1 MKRPTPAWLSSAIFY
16 EIYPQSF
23 CDSNGDGI
31 GDLPGVI
38 AKLDYVKSLGCDA
51 IWLNPC
57 FASPFRDAGYDVSDF
72 YQVAPRYGTNADL
85 VRLFREAHQRGMR
98 VCLDLVAGHTS
109 TDHPWF
115 QASARPE
122 KNKYTNWFIWTDNG
136 WVEPGKPLTGIKGNY
151 DRDGVFAVNFFA
163 HQPAL
168 NYGFAHPDPTKP
180 WQLPVNHP
188 DVMAV
193 RREMVKIM
201 RYWLDRGADG
211 FRVDMASSLVK
222 GDTDFKETMK
232 IWREVRAVYDRDYP
246 EAVLIA
252 EWSRPDLAIK
262 AGFHIDFLIHFN
274 IEAYMPLLRNESYR
288 DVFRTRPVE
297 LHGPSFFDRAGQ
309 GDIRKFLDPFL
320 EQYHASRELGYI
332 SVPTGNHDISRL
344 AQGRTPAEIEVAL
357 AFLLMMPGVPY
368 IYAGDEIGM
377 RQIDGLPSKE
387 GGFGRTGVRTPMQWD
402 ATRNAGFST
411 AAASKLYL
419 PIDPAKDRPTVARQ
433 ERDAKSLLNHVRRL
447 ARLRKA
453 TPALGAEGDF
463 APVYAEKGKY
473 PFAFMRRA
481 QGKSVLIAVN
491 PSRRVV
497 NVEFAVKGLEANAKM
512 LLGRGAKWSLRKGR
526 ATLRMTGV
534 SWGIFG

>member
-1 MKRPTPAWLSSAIFY
+1 
-16 EIYPQSF
+16 
-23 CDSNGDGI
+23 
-31 GDLPGVI
+31 
-38 AKLDYVKSLGCDA
+38 
-51 IWLNPC
+51 
-57 FASPFRDAGYDVSDF
+57 
-72 YQVAPRYGTNADL
+72 
-85 VRLFREAHQRGMR
+85 
-98 VCLDLVAGHTS
+98 
-109 TDHPWF
+109 
-115 QASARPE
+115 
-122 KNKYTNWFIWTDNG
+122 
-136 WVEPGKPLTGIKGNY
+136 
-151 DRDGVFAVNFFA
+151 
-163 HQPAL
+163 
-168 NYGFAHPDPTKP
+168 
-180 WQLPVNHP
+180 
-188 DVMAV
+188 
-193 RREMVKIM
+193 
-201 RYWLDRGADG
+201 
-211 FRVDMASSLVK
+211 
-222 GDTDFKETMK
+222 
-232 IWREVRAVYDRDYP
+232 
-246 EAVLIA
+246 
-252 EWSRPDLAIK
+252 
-262 AGFHIDFLIHFN
+262 
-274 IEAYMPLLRNESYR
+274 
-288 DVFRTRPVE
+288 
-297 LHGPSFFDRAGQ
+297 
-309 GDIRKFLDPFL
+309 
-320 EQYHASRELGYI
+320 
-332 SVPTGNHDISRL
+332 
-344 AQGRTPAEIEVAL
+344 
-357 AFLLMMPGVPY
+357 MMPGVPY